1 MRNLGLVGG
10 GGRVFEADARQLVPV
25 DDEIGGTTLY
35 LGGRLAY
42 YVLNGEWF
50 EAVKIAADAPL
61 TDLPG
66 NAKHLPTNENQK
78 KKSEKYERNRIDFMK
93 DFRVS

>member
-1 MRNLGLVGG
+1 MRNLGLVRG

-25 DDEIGGTTLY
+25 DDEIGGTALY

-42 YVLNGEWF
+42 YVLNDEWF
-50 EAVKIAADAPL
+50 EAVKVVADASL
-61 TDLPG
+61 TDLLAS
-66 NAKHLPTNENQK
+66 AKHLPNSEIQK
-78 KKSEKYERNRIDFMK
+78 KKSEKYERNRSDFMK